1 MKNLPKTGAENT
13 KICRNGLD
21 KLRNLCYKQVMDIEI
36 LTQTGLSEV
45 QAKIYLYLIK
55 HGQSTPAEI
64 ATGVE
69 ENRTTVYSAAEKLEE
84 LGVISQKDRGKIAA
98 YVPNHPSVL
107 ESIAE
112 KRLRKVARQAKN
124 LESNL
129 PSLINFYNEH
139 QSTPGA
145 TTFYGDEG
153 VKMIW
158 DKVVA
163 TKAPY
168 YFIRSRYDEATN
180 KETLAEFKK
189 ARVEAGIESEDITP
203 SEFASNTNAEMRKRL
218 LLTRTLLPPG
228 EYDSPVE
235 IDIFGDNVAFINYH
249 KDGMSTLI
257 ESPEIADAMRQ
268 VFLFAKKHIRKSTN
282 QDDLEKNISDTE

>member
-1 MKNLPKTGAENT
+1 M
-13 KICRNGLD
+13 
-21 KLRNLCYKQVMDIEI
+21 
-36 LTQTGLSEV
+36 QTGLSEV

-64 ATGVE
+64 AKGVN
-69 ENRTTVYSAAEKLEE
+69 ENRTTVYSAAEKLEV
-84 LGVISQKDRGKIAA
+84 LGIISQKDRGKISA

-129 PSLINFYNEH
+129 PSLINYYNEY

-145 TTFYGDEG
+145 TTFYGKEG

-158 DKVVA
+158 DKVIA
-163 TKAPY
+163 TRAPY
-168 YFIRSRYDEATN
+168 YFVRSRYDE
-180 KETLAEFKK
+180 LADREALEEFKSL
-189 ARVEAGIESEDITP
+189 RVETGIESQDITP
-203 SEFASNTNAEMRKRL
+203 SEFTHSTNAEMKEKFL
-218 LLTRTLLPPG
+218 LDRTLLPPK

-235 IDIFGDNVAFINYH
+235 IDIFGDNVAFINYSNN
-249 KDGMSTLI
+249 GMSTLI

-268 VFLFAKKHIRKSTN
+268 MFLFAKKYIRKATN
-282 QDDLEKNISDTE
+282 QDEIEQKIAKDA